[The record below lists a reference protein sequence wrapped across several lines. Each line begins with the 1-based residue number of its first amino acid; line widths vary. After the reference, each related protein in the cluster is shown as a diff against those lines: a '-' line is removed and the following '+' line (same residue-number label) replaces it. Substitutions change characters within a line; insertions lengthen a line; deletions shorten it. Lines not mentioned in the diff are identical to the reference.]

1 MVDACGDAGVQLL
14 HEVPPWA
21 MSLRGS
27 AHSPNPSSPREPK
40 AEIPASPRD
49 RRLEHNTT
57 EEWVQ
62 PGPELEPRPTSSRG
76 GLVKSLRDATQ
87 GALPSLKMVEG
98 GEHAASAAA
107 TFQGCVFCR
116 CSFAAHTRR
125 RSGLAFAHRALAVGV
140 MAGVATAATS
150 YRPGSRCGL
159 QVYDPKV
166 AQEQTAKISGLDQ
179 QLRRNQLR
187 HKQLTSMVQMARSQA
202 SQLRT
207 TLDMLLAPDDLDLD
221 TAGTRW
227 VRHPP

>member
-1 MVDACGDAGVQLL
+1 
-14 HEVPPWA
+14 

-27 AHSPNPSSPREPK
+27 AHSSHPSSPRESK
-40 AEIPASPRD
+40 ADSPASPRD
-49 RRLEHNTT
+49 RRLQHSTA

-62 PGPELEPRPTSSRG
+62 PGPEPEPRPTSSRG

-107 TFQGCVFCR
+107 TFQVCVFCR
-116 CSFAAHTRR
+116 CSFAVCTQR
-125 RSGLAFAHRALAVGV
+125 RSGLIFAHRELAIGV
-140 MAGVATAATS
+140 MAGVAAAATA

-159 QVYDPKV
+159 HVYDPKV
-166 AQEQTAKISGLDQ
+166 AQEQTVKIIGLEQ

-187 HKQLTSMVQMARSQA
+187 HKQLTSMLQMARSQA

-221 TAGTRW
+221 TPGTRW
-227 VRHPP
+227 VQHPP